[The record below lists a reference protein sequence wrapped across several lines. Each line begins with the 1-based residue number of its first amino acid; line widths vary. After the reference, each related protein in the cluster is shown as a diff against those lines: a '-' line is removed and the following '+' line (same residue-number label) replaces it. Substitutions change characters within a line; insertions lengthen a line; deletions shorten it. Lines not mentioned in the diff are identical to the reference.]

1 MGERLYCGIDL
12 HKNFSAI
19 CLMNKE
25 GTVFEE
31 RKLQHGGDIFKKY
44 FKEREPMECVVE
56 PVENWGWVADY
67 LAEAGHGVHLANTYK
82 VRLIAESRVKTDRVD
97 ARVLADLLRTGYLP
111 EGYVAPID
119 LRDRRQ
125 YLRYRLGLVR
135 ERSRLKNQ
143 VKRLLRVENVG
154 EPACTDTFGKK
165 GWEWLEKI
173 QLRPVN
179 DRIKR
184 ERLEAIKYYNVNIER
199 LDSEI
204 KLKSRDNETIRH
216 LMTVPGIGHIT
227 AHMIMAEVGDMRRFA
242 SAKHFAGYTGLVSS
256 QRSSAD
262 KTRSGHIT
270 KQGNKHMRW
279 LLVEAAQ
286 KAKSLDANLKL
297 FYDKIAYK
305 KGKGAANVAL
315 ARKLSE
321 ICWHIAVDNVP
332 YDSSKVC
339 RRVG

>member
-1 MGERLYCGIDL
+1 MEERLYCGIDL
-12 HKNFSAI
+12 HKNFSAV
-19 CLMNKE
+19 CLMDKE

-31 RKLQHGGDIFKKY
+31 RKLQHIGDIFKSY
-44 FKEREPMECVVE
+44 FRERDPMECVVE
-56 PVENWGWVADY
+56 PVENWGWVVDY
-67 LAEAGHGVHLANTYK
+67 LAEAGHRVHLANTYK

-97 ARVLADLLRTGYLP
+97 AKVLADLLRTGYLP
-111 EGYVAPID
+111 EGYIAPIE
-119 LRDRRQ
+119 LRDQRA
-125 YLRYRLGLVR
+125 YLRYRIGLVR

-143 VKRLLRVENVG
+143 VKRLLRVENVE
-154 EPACTDTFGKK
+154 EPSYKDTFGKK
-165 GWEWLEKI
+165 GWEWLEKV

-184 ERLEAIKYYNVNIER
+184 ERLEAIKYYNEHIER

-204 KLKSRDNETIRH
+204 KLKSRDSEVVRH
-216 LMTVPGIGHIT
+216 LMTVPGIGQLT
-227 AHMIMAEVGDMRRFA
+227 AHMIMAEVGDMSRFA

-262 KTRSGHIT
+262 KTHSGHIT

-286 KAKSLDANLKL
+286 KAKTLDINLKL
-297 FYDKIAYK
+297 FFDRIAYK
-305 KGKGAANVAL
+305 KGKGAAHVAL